1 MRFDPRS
8 VCRDSGIR
16 RPPRRISS
24 TVARG
29 LSRKSGCLGRR
40 VLPTGLI
47 SESLTKRLQQMARLR
62 NLLVHVYWKIDYSQ
76 VYNVIRGNLGDLRAF
91 AAAMAQLV

>member
-1 MRFDPRS
+1 
-8 VCRDSGIR
+8 
-16 RPPRRISS
+16 
-24 TVARG
+24 
-29 LSRKSGCLGRR
+29 
-40 VLPTGLI
+40 
-47 SESLTKRLQQMARLR
+47 MARLR